1 MDGWFGNL
9 GWWWQMRMSRSQIK
23 KMKKQMQ
30 EATNKR
36 ENEIKIKEDK
46 KKLQEEI
53 QAENLLTQFDEKD
66 K

>member
-1 MDGWFGNL
+1 MDWWL
-9 GWWWQMRMSRSQIK
+9 GSFSGGHPMHMSKSQIK

-53 QAENLLTQFDEKD
+53 QAENLLTQFDEKQ
-66 K
+66 